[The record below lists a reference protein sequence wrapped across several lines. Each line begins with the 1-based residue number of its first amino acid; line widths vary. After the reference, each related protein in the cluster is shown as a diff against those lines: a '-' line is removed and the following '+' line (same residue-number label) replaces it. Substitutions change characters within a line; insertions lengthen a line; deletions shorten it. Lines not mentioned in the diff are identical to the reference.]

1 VGDWC
6 GKWLP
11 YYVVLYEGGVMN
23 KFEKA
28 SYRAAFDECLSEYPD
43 NFSVE
48 KVLEGIGDNDE
59 ISVWQPY
66 EDWSSEEV
74 CKQIASLAMSFRM
87 FAEQHAKNIKGG
99 A

>member
-28 SYRAAFDECLSEYPD
+28 SYRAAFDECLSEYPEGM
-43 NFSVE
+43 SVA
-48 KVLEGIGDNDE
+48 KVLEGIGDNDD

-66 EDWSSEEV
+66 ENWSSEEV
-74 CKQIASLAMSFRM
+74 CKQIASLAMSFRN
-87 FAEQHAKNIKGG
+87 FAEQHKGG
-99 A
+99 E

>member
-1 VGDWC
+1 
-6 GKWLP
+6 
-11 YYVVLYEGGVMN
+11 MN

-28 SYRAAFDECLSEYPD
+28 SYRAAFDECLSEYPEGM
-43 NFSVE
+43 SVA
-48 KVLEGIGDNDE
+48 KVLEGIGDNDD